1 MWWSLKNHYYMFF
14 FYLFK
19 GDEIMDKD
27 IMDRL
32 KELLGGEETTD
43 GLTIVLEGT
52 PIINIYIGSEE

>member
-1 MWWSLKNHYYMFF
+1 MLF

-32 KELLGGEETTD
+32 KELLGEEETT
-43 GLTIVLEGT
+43 GGITIVLEGT
-52 PIINIYIGSEE
+52 PIINIYLGSGE